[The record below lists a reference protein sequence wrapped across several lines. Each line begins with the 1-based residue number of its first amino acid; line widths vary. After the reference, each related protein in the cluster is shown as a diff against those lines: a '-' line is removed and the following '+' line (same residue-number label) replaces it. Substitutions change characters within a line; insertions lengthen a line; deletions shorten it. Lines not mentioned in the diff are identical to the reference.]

1 MINCNECAHFKTT
14 RTYTERG
21 TVVFYKC
28 CDLYT
33 YAFSQTCRFRPV
45 EKMEHSRAIEVLKK
59 IRKEGCLM
67 AGGSTGEEELAL
79 EYAIEYL
86 MREEETN

>member
-1 MINCNECAHFKTT
+1 MIKCDECSHFKTT
-14 RTYTERG
+14 RTYKERG
-21 TVVFYKC
+21 TVVFYQG

-33 YAFSQTCRFRPV
+33 YALSQTCRFKPV
-45 EKMEHSRAIEVLKK
+45 EKMEHSRAIKILKR

-86 MREEETN
+86 MKKEEV